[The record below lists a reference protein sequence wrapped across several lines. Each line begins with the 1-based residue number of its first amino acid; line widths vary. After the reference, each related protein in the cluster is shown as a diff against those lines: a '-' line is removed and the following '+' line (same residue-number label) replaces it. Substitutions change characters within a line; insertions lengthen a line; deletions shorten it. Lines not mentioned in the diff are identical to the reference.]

1 VVANEDDRTTE
12 PRGVVSDRQD
22 DRLAGFGASLW
33 RRRVALATV
42 LATALALGGVA
53 LSLGNGHSD
62 GVADP
67 ARPAATTVP
76 TPTTMPADP
85 AQRLAL
91 MRAFVAAK
99 KSVHVEGTYG
109 WSAPIEGLPQPLSQE
124 TKMRGDVVFPTHSHW
139 TGEGLFYE
147 EALTTP
153 EGLFYRKA
161 GTRAGL
167 ATKSWTRHPMT
178 PEQYRQAKKDE
189 LLPGS
194 PADPNAL
201 GFDVRKLP
209 DVLDGL
215 VAPEATVDGVK
226 GRYRPDQTGEMT
238 ATVQLSMFPG
248 TTGLQR
254 MLWSLQRPTDAGE
267 ADAMTATVDL
277 TFFDWD
283 KPVEIAAPGAATLP
297 DDTPAIDEAALG
309 AYREVP
315 LVAPATLPTGFRLV
329 TAEVQDRLERGG
341 CREVFLHYEDPTAR
355 AVTAGGSLATE
366 LELTIG
372 REECRTDLE
381 GEADNQP
388 YAAGRYQGTFERSD
402 PIDRRGE
409 NYDFTTVHL
418 TVGGAAVEVSSSLS
432 DAAIRAA
439 VASLR
444 PFVLADQP
452 IYRQPVGR

>member
-1 VVANEDDRTTE
+1 MTAERGAMVTDR
-12 PRGVVSDRQD
+12 PH
-22 DRLAGFGASLW
+22 DRLLAN
-33 RRRVALATV
+33 RRRRRAGV
-42 LATALALGGVA
+42 ATALAAALVLGGIAVSRA
-53 LSLGNGHSD
+53 NGDSD
-62 GVADP
+62 SATSAP
-67 ARPAATTVP
+67 RPTPTTVP

-147 EALTTP
+147 EAMTTP
-153 EGLFYRKA
+153 EGIFYRKA
-161 GTRAGL
+161 STEAGL
-167 ATKSWTRHPMT
+167 ATKSWTKHPMT
-178 PEQYRQAKKDE
+178 PEQYRQARKDE

-209 DVLDGL
+209 NVLDGL
-215 VAPEATVDGVK
+215 AAPEATVDGVK

-254 MLWSLQRPTDAGE
+254 MVWSLQRPTGTGE
-267 ADAMTATVDL
+267 PGTMTVTVDL

-283 KPVEIAAPGAATLP
+283 KPVEIAAPAAATLP
-297 DDTPAIDEAALG
+297 DDTPGIDEAALT

-315 LVAPATLPTGFRLV
+315 LVAPATLPAGFRLV

-341 CREVFLHYEDPTAR
+341 CPEVLLRYEDPTAR

-388 YAAGRYQGTFERSD
+388 YSAGRYQGTFERSE
-402 PIDRRGE
+402 PSDRPGQ

-418 TVGGAAVEVSSSLS
+418 SIAGAAVEVSSNLS

-444 PFVLADQP
+444 PFALADQP
-452 IYRQPVGR
+452 IHRQPTGR